1 MTGHPGTLIELFRR
15 ARPADPTATS
25 LLETPWGVRV
35 TYADADHRSAQLARV
50 LVSSG
55 VRRGD
60 RVAVQVEKSP
70 EAVLLYLACLRCG
83 AALLPMNPAYSQD
96 EVAYLLD
103 DAEPAMFLD
112 DGRLFELSG
121 AADEQAQTFDNVELS
136 SDDLAAILYTSGT
149 TGRPKGAMLS
159 HANLASNADVLRR
172 EWGFSPADV
181 LLHALPIFH
190 AHGLFVAINC
200 VLASGS
206 TMVFLSRFDVEQVL
220 DALPRCTVMMGVPT
234 FYTRLLDD
242 PRFERTDCG
251 RMRLFISGSAPLPA
265 STHEAF
271 RARTGHAIL
280 ERYGMTETVMLTS
293 NPLNGERR
301 PGTVGLPLPGT
312 DVRIVDPDDS
322 GAGAIE
328 VRGPNV
334 FAGYW
339 RRPELATTEFSND
352 GWFRTGDIGCF
363 DPDGYL
369 SIVGRVKDLA
379 ISGGLN
385 IYPKEVEDVLDA
397 IDGVLESAVIGVPDA
412 DFGEAVVAVVIPK
425 PGVALDTQIVRDT
438 ACQRLA
444 AFKVPKRIE
453 ILDSLPRNAMGK
465 VEKAAPRPRFAA
477 HIGTSACRQRVP
489 ERLPPNLAT
498 GVSPIAG

>member
-1 MTGHPGTLIELFRR
+1 MLGSPANAAPKCREDGCRRSRYGAVVARDPGTLVELFR
-15 ARPADPTATS
+15 AGRPADPAATS
-25 LLETPWGVRV
+25 LLEAPAGVRV
-35 TYADADHRSAQLARV
+35 TYADADRRSAQLARV
-50 LVSSG
+50 LASFG

-70 EAVLLYLACLRCG
+70 DAVLMYLACLRCG
-83 AALLPMNPAYSQD
+83 AALVPMNTAYSSD
-96 EVAYLLD
+96 EVAYLVG
-103 DAEPAMFLD
+103 DAEPALFVD
-112 DGRLFELSG
+112 DRRLAELSR
-121 AADEQAQTFDNVELS
+121 AADEQTPTFDDLELS
-136 SDDLAAILYTSGT
+136 PGDLAAILYTSGT

-172 EWGFSPADV
+172 VWGFSAHDV

-206 TMVFLSRFDVEQVL
+206 TMVFLPRFDVEQVL
-220 DALPRCTVMMGVPT
+220 DALPRSTVMMGVPT
-234 FYTRLLDD
+234 FYSRLLDD
-242 PRFERTDCG
+242 PRFDSAACKG
-251 RMRLFISGSAPLPA
+251 MRLFISGSAPLLA

-271 RARTGHAIL
+271 HARTGHAIL

-293 NPLNGERR
+293 NPLDGERR

-312 DVRIVDPDDS
+312 DVRIVDPDDT

-339 RRPELATTEFSND
+339 RRPELATTEFTTD

-369 SIVGRVKDLA
+369 SIVGRAKDLV

-385 IYPKEVEDVLDA
+385 VYPKEVEDVLDTV
-397 IDGVLESAVIGVPDA
+397 DGVLESAVIGVPDG
-412 DFGEAVVAVVIPK
+412 DFGEAVVAVVVPK
-425 PGVALDTQIVRDT
+425 PSLELDTQVVRD
-438 ACQRLA
+438 AARQRLA

-453 ILDSLPRNAMGK
+453 IVGSLPRNAMGK
-465 VEKAAPRPRFAA
+465 VEKAALRRHF
-477 HIGTSACRQRVP
+477 G
-489 ERLPPNLAT
+489 
-498 GVSPIAG
+498 G

>member
-1 MTGHPGTLIELFRR
+1 VARDPGTLVELFR
-15 ARPADPTATS
+15 AGRPADPAATS
-25 LLETPWGVRV
+25 LLEAPAGVRV

-50 LVSSG
+50 LASFG

-70 EAVLLYLACLRCG
+70 DAVLLYLACLRYG
-83 AALLPMNPAYSQD
+83 AALVPMNTAYSSD
-96 EVAYLLD
+96 EVAYLVG
-103 DAEPAMFLD
+103 DAEPALFVD
-112 DGRLFELSG
+112 DRRLAELSR
-121 AADEQAQTFDNVELS
+121 AADEQPPTFDDVELS
-136 SDDLAAILYTSGT
+136 PGDLAAILYTSGT

-172 EWGFSPADV
+172 VWGFSADDV

-206 TMVFLSRFDVEQVL
+206 TMVFLPRFDVEQVL
-220 DALPRCTVMMGVPT
+220 DALQRCTVMMGVPT

-242 PRFERTDCG
+242 PRFDSAACKG
-251 RMRLFISGSAPLPA
+251 MRLFISGSAPLLA

-271 RARTGHAIL
+271 HARTGHAIL

-293 NPLNGERR
+293 NPLDGERR

-312 DVRIVDPDDS
+312 DVRIVDPDDT

-339 RRPELATTEFSND
+339 RRPELATTEFTTD
-352 GWFRTGDIGCF
+352 GWFRTADIGCF

-369 SIVGRVKDLA
+369 SIVGRAKDLV

-385 IYPKEVEDVLDA
+385 VYPKEVEDVLDTV
-397 IDGVLESAVIGVPDA
+397 DGVLESAVIGVPDA
-412 DFGEAVVAVVIPK
+412 DFGEAVVAVVVPK
-425 PGVALDTQIVRDT
+425 PGLELDTQVVRD
-438 ACQRLA
+438 AARQRLA

-453 ILDSLPRNAMGK
+453 IVGSLPRNAMGK
-465 VEKAAPRPRFAA
+465 VEKAALRRHF
-477 HIGTSACRQRVP
+477 G
-489 ERLPPNLAT
+489 
-498 GVSPIAG
+498 G

>member
-1 MTGHPGTLIELFRR
+1 VTGSPGTLIELFQRG
-15 ARPADPTATS
+15 RPADPTTTS
-25 LLETPWGVRV
+25 LLETPAGVGV
-35 TYADADHRSAQLARV
+35 TYADADSRSAQLARI

-60 RVAVQVEKSP
+60 RVAIQVEKSP
-70 EAVLLYLACLRCG
+70 EAVLLYLACVRCG
-83 AALLPMNPAYSQD
+83 AVLLPMNTAYSPD

-103 DAEPAMFLD
+103 DAEPTLFLD
-112 DGRLFELSG
+112 NAGFGELSH
-121 AADEQAQTFDNVELS
+121 AADEQAQTFDNVDLS
-136 SDDLAAILYTSGT
+136 PDDLAAILYTSGT

-172 EWGFSPADV
+172 VWGFSANDV

-190 AHGLFVAINC
+190 THGLFVAINC

-206 TMVFLSRFDVEQVL
+206 GMVFLPRFDVEQVV

-242 PRFERTDCG
+242 PRFERADRS
-251 RMRLFISGSAPLPA
+251 RMRLFISGSAPLLA

-271 RARTGHAIL
+271 RNRTGHAIL

-301 PGTVGLPLPGT
+301 RGTVGLPLPGT
-312 DVRIVDPDDS
+312 DVRIVEPDDT
-322 GAGAIE
+322 GAGTIE

-339 RRPELATTEFSND
+339 RRPELATTEFSED
-352 GWFRTGDIGCF
+352 GWFRTGDIGYF
-363 DPDGYL
+363 DADGYL
-369 SIVGRVKDLA
+369 SIVGRAKDLV

-385 IYPKEVEDVLDA
+385 VYPKEVEDVLDA
-397 IDGVLESAVIGVPDA
+397 IDGVLESAVIGIPDA
-412 DFGEAVVAVVIPK
+412 DFGEAVVAVVVPK
-425 PGVALDTQIVRDT
+425 PDVTLDTHIVRST
-438 ACQRLA
+438 ARQRLA

-453 ILDSLPRNAMGK
+453 ITDALPRNAMGK
-465 VEKAAPRPRFAA
+465 VEKAALRRSF
-477 HIGTSACRQRVP
+477 G
-489 ERLPPNLAT
+489 
-498 GVSPIAG
+498 G